1 MRTPPGIHRIG
12 PGKYRIRATTVDPN
26 TGKRKDTERI
36 IHKDSLSEVIAAQL
50 TLQQELLHNDTP
62 PRSTVREYA
71 DVWLTRR
78 APRLKHS
85 TMLRYKEHLNRIVAD
100 LGSVY
105 MDKLTPGMV
114 TDWLQV
120 QARTM
125 SGWTC
130 HGALRVLRTMTRD
143 ALVDLRLTRWPCER
157 VVPPKPLNRYDEDEP
172 NALTGEE
179 LGRLFVAM
187 QEHEPYWLPLF
198 ATMAFTGLRFAEASA
213 LKWSDIDF
221 EAGTIA
227 VRRSQYRGVVGD
239 PKTEAS
245 RRRIPLVVELASVL
259 REHREKLLREQ
270 HPGLAAEWVFPSNV
284 GGLLPTGCLND
295 PIRRAC
301 ALVNIKHRL
310 TAHGLRRTLNTL
322 ALQVASSETTRKILG
337 HTTTAMTAHYN
348 APAMAEKREVLGRVI
363 QLVRPDTK
371 SNLPRDVGDHVG
383 DGVRTGAQT

>member
-1 MRTPPGIHRIG
+1 MRTPPGIRRVG
-12 PGKYRIRATTVDPN
+12 PRRYEIRATISDPT
-26 TGKRKDTERI
+26 TGKRKDTARI
-36 IHKDSLSEVIAAQL
+36 IQKENLSEVIAAQMA
-50 TLQQELLHNDTP
+50 LQQELIRSDTP
-62 PRSTVREYA
+62 ARATVSEYA
-71 DVWLTRR
+71 DVWLARR

-120 QARTM
+120 HARTM

-143 ALVDLRLTRWPCER
+143 AQVDLGLSRWPCER
-157 VVPPKPLNRYDEDEP
+157 VVPPKALNRYDEDDP

-187 QEHEPYWLPLF
+187 QDHEPYWLPLF
-198 ATMAFTGLRFAEASA
+198 AAMAFTGQRFAEASA

-239 PKTEAS
+239 TKTEAS
-245 RRRIPLVVELASVL
+245 RRRIPLVAELASVL
-259 REHREKLLREQ
+259 RNHREKLLREQ

-284 GGLLPTGCLND
+284 GGLLSTGCLND

-301 ALVNIKHRL
+301 ARVGIKHRL

-322 ALQVASSETTRKILG
+322 ALQVTSSETTRKILG
-337 HTTTAMTAHYN
+337 HATSAMTAHYN
-348 APAMAEKREVLGRVI
+348 APAMAEKRAVLG
-363 QLVRPDTK
+363 
-371 SNLPRDVGDHVG
+371 G
-383 DGVRTGAQT
+383 